1 MGFGSGRSLCRGEGF
16 LGLPPPLGG
25 GGSNP
30 IPLSLLPSSQTPLVE
45 GNHQVHFITMML
57 QSRFCGAEPFHHV
70 LYI

>member
-1 MGFGSGRSLCRGEGF
+1 MGFGSGRSLCRGGGF

-45 GNHQVHFITMML
+45 GNHQV
-57 QSRFCGAEPFHHV
+57 
-70 LYI
+70 